1 MLHREEIKRKI
12 TALLDKANEVD
23 LKMFLI
29 FIEGYLR
36 KKKR

>member
-12 TALLDKANEVD
+12 TALMEKATEGD
-23 LKMFLI
+23 LKLFLI